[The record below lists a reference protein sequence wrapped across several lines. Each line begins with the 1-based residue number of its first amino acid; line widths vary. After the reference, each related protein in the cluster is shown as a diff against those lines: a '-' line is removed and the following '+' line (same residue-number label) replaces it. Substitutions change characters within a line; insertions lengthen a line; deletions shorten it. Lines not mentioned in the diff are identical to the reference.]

1 MRYQLIAPR
10 DESLSAVEQV
20 LFNRGINPTDLNRFK
35 YPSQNEVLD
44 PSLLENMVEGAK
56 MLIKHIG
63 QNDEIFI
70 QVDSD
75 CDGYTSAAILINY
88 LNCLFPHFTQTKLSY
103 RIHDGKQHGL
113 LTDTIP
119 NNVKLVIA
127 PDSSSN
133 DYEIHQA
140 LAERGI
146 DVLVLDHHEAEKY
159 SEYACVINNQ
169 MCDYPTKSLSGAGIV
184 YKFCCYLDSLLNT
197 EYADDFIDLVTT
209 GLIADVMPLKD
220 FEVRHIILKGMQGFR
235 NPLLKTMVEKDQ
247 FHFGGKSLTP
257 FSIAWYIAPYINAIT
272 RSGTQ
277 SEKQVV
283 FESMI
288 EFLAYQTV
296 PSTKRGCKGQFE
308 TRVEQAVRTCTN
320 VKARQTKSKD
330 SAMEAVLKTI
340 NEENLLENK
349 ILAIRLDPKYAADK
363 NLTGLIANGLLD
375 TYCRPILILNKTL
388 EVVEEEVDGKIIK
401 KPKVHW
407 AGSGRGY
414 DKANL
419 GSLRELLEASG
430 LVDYAQGH
438 ASAFGVS
445 IPEDNYEALIQYV
458 NEAYKDFDCAPVYSV
473 DLIWDGMK
481 DLSAQAFAEIADEE
495 KIWGR
500 GVEDPLIA
508 IEGLRICGN
517 QLRLYGLEKG
527 KPTLSI
533 QLDDGSSLI
542 KFKSSEEEYELLHS
556 DLGYVIINA
565 VGTCTRSS
573 WGIPQFNISDY
584 EIIGRND
591 YYF

>member
-10 DESLSAVEQV
+10 DEAMSAVEQV
-20 LFNRGINPTDLNRFK
+20 LHNRGIKLEDMDRFK
-35 YPSQNEVLD
+35 YPSQNDIIDPLKLD
-44 PSLLENMVEGAK
+44 NMHKGVQ
-56 MLIKHIG
+56 MLMRHVG
-63 QNDEIFI
+63 QNDKIFI
-70 QVDSD
+70 QIDSD

-88 LNCLFPHFTQTKLSY
+88 LNCLFPHFVQTNVSY

-119 NNVKLVIA
+119 EDIKLVIA

-133 DYEIHQA
+133 DFDEHKELYD
-140 LAERGI
+140 RGI

-169 MCDYPTKSLSGAGIV
+169 MCDYPTKSLSGAGVV
-184 YKFCCYLDSLLNT
+184 YKFCCYMDELLGT
-197 EYADDFIDLVTT
+197 SYADDYVDLATA
-209 GLIADVMPLKD
+209 GIIADVMPLKE

-235 NPLLKTMVEKDQ
+235 NPLLKTMVAEDN
-247 FHFGGKSLTP
+247 FHFQGKALTP
-257 FSIAWYIAPYINAIT
+257 FNIAWYIAPYINAIT

-277 SEKQVV
+277 TEKQVV

-288 EFLAYQTV
+288 EFLAYKTI
-296 PSTKRGCKGQFE
+296 PSTKRGCKGQYE
-308 TRVEQAVRTCTN
+308 TRVEQAVRTCKN
-320 VKARQTKSKD
+320 VKTRQTKSKD

-340 NEENLLENK
+340 EDENLLENK

-375 TYCRPILILNKTL
+375 TYCRPILILNK
-388 EVVEEEVDGKIIK
+388 VEEDGKVK
-401 KPKVHW
+401 W
-407 AGSGRGY
+407 QGSGRGY

-419 GSLRELLEASG
+419 GSLRDLLEQSG

-438 ASAFGVS
+438 AMAFGVGF
-445 IPEDNYEALIQYV
+445 PEENYEALVQYV
-458 NEAYKDFDCAPVYSV
+458 NEAYKDFDCAPIYTV
-473 DLIWDGMK
+473 DLIWDGIK
-481 DLSAQAFAEIADEE
+481 DLSSHAFAEIADEE
-495 KIWGR
+495 KIWGK

-508 IEGLRICGN
+508 IEGLRVYGR
-517 QLRLYGLEKG
+517 QLRMYGLEKG
-527 KPTLSI
+527 KPTLNI
-533 QLDDGSSLI
+533 QLDDGSQLV

-573 WGIPQFNISDY
+573 WGIPQFQIQDY
-584 EIIGRND
+584 EIVAKND